1 MVRESVVD
9 WGVGRMKTIKGS
21 IRLNPKT
28 TEESTHIEG
37 EGSASGK
44 VGGVRIS
51 SSTGCLITVLLGL
64 LGAII
69 LVQLFQFIIQGEK
82 IFGEG
87 DLEQT
92 RVWIVRQMD
101 AGGLGFSRSRVISTE
116 TVGDQVC
123 VQTDIDFLLWNSDG
137 SEPSASYC
145 ECLQRNGSE
154 WQPVGAC
161 EEVD

>member
-1 MVRESVVD
+1 
-9 WGVGRMKTIKGS
+9 MKTIKGS

-37 EGSASGK
+37 EGSASGR

-82 IFGEG
+82 FFGEG

-92 RVWIVRQMD
+92 RVWIVRQTD
-101 AGGLGFSRSRVISTE
+101 GEGFGFSRSRVISTE
-116 TVGDQVC
+116 TVRDQIC